1 MKKTFLPL
9 SVCFLMCF
17 SIQVLAQNDSS
28 RTSPTAKVLSDSI
41 QIKSD
46 TITIGNMLI
55 VKKKGE
61 QNYNDNKSRGTIAIG
76 NVVIGKWS
84 NDENKNNTNRNRKKI
99 SPYNT
104 TIDFDDKKV
113 SFDISQSVNE
123 DTVRLGRLQIIKSQD
138 SNYKKDWVS
147 MIEDGD
153 FDNTKITI
161 KRTPKKL
168 KNTETNWWILD
179 LSFANFIDKSPNLM
193 WLAANPNVLP
203 YGPGPIMSPENFS
216 LNNKKSTNVNI
227 WVVTQKLNLYQ
238 HKINLKYG
246 LGVEMFNFRFDKSIS
261 FREDI
266 EKNVKF
272 DVIPF
277 TKNKLLVKYLTV
289 PVQFNFSPNPY
300 NKKAFYASIG
310 MSAGYLWNAKN
321 KQISGERGKEKFRGN
336 FNLNDWR
343 FATIGELGVGAVRLY
358 GSFANSNLFNK
369 NQSFVDMQPFAVGLR
384 FSKF

>member
-28 RTSPTAKVLSDSI
+28 RTSPTAKVLLDSI

-55 VKKKGE
+55 IKKKGE

-84 NDENKNNTNRNRKKI
+84 NEEKENNTSRNRKKF

-147 MIEDGD
+147 MIEEGD

-179 LSFANFIDKSPNLM
+179 LGFANFVDKSPTLY
-193 WLAANPNVLP
+193 WLAANPNSLP
-203 YGPGPIMSPENFS
+203 FYPGPVMSPENFT

-238 HKINLKYG
+238 NKINLKYG

-358 GSFANSNLFNK
+358 GSFANSNLFNE

>member
-1 MKKTFLPL
+1 MIQKSLFTFLLLGIGFIAQAQTITALINTRKDAIKISLDNIKLGNFKLGMDTIRTGNDTILTGSDTLKIGSILIVNKKESEAPNFKTIIKIGDASYGRPKDGDYGWIKGDFKKTKIEI
-9 SVCFLMCF
+9 S
-17 SIQVLAQNDSS
+17 
-28 RTSPTAKVLSDSI
+28 
-41 QIKSD
+41 
-46 TITIGNMLI
+46 
-55 VKKKGE
+55 KGP
-61 QNYNDNKSRGTIAIG
+61 R
-76 NVVIGKWS
+76 
-84 NDENKNNTNRNRKKI
+84 
-99 SPYNT
+99 
-104 TIDFDDKKV
+104 
-113 SFDISQSVNE
+113 
-123 DTVRLGRLQIIKSQD
+123 
-138 SNYKKDWVS
+138 
-147 MIEDGD
+147 
-153 FDNTKITI
+153 
-161 KRTPKKL
+161 KL
-168 KNTETNWWILD
+168 KNTETNWWIFD
-179 LSFANFIDKSPNLM
+179 LGFANLIDKSPTLY
-193 WLAANPNVLP
+193 WLAANPNSLP
-203 YGPGPIMSPENFS
+203 FYPGPVMSPENFS
-216 LNNKKSTNVNI
+216 LINKKSTNVNI

-246 LGVEMFNFRFDKSIS
+246 LGVEMFNFRFDKPIS

-266 EKNVKF
+266 PTNVKF

-358 GSFANSNLFNK
+358 GSFANTNLFNN
-369 NQSFVDMQPFAVGLR
+369 NQSFIDMQPFAVGLR

>member
-1 MKKTFLPL
+1 MIQKSLFTFLLLGANYLGQAQTITAVINTSKDAIKISLDKLKLGVDTIRTGNDTVLIGSDTLKIGSILIVNKKEAKATNFKTIIKIGDASYGRPTDGEYGWIKGDFKKTK
-9 SVCFLMCF
+9 
-17 SIQVLAQNDSS
+17 IEIA
-28 RTSPTAKVLSDSI
+28 
-41 QIKSD
+41 
-46 TITIGNMLI
+46 
-55 VKKKGE
+55 
-61 QNYNDNKSRGTIAIG
+61 RG
-76 NVVIGKWS
+76 
-84 NDENKNNTNRNRKKI
+84 
-99 SPYNT
+99 
-104 TIDFDDKKV
+104 
-113 SFDISQSVNE
+113 
-123 DTVRLGRLQIIKSQD
+123 
-138 SNYKKDWVS
+138 
-147 MIEDGD
+147 
-153 FDNTKITI
+153 
-161 KRTPKKL
+161 PKTL
-168 KNTETNWWILD
+168 KNIETNWFIFD
-179 LSFANFIDKSPNLM
+179 LGFANFIDKSPTLY
-193 WLAANPNVLP
+193 WLAANPNSLP
-203 YGPGPIMSPENFS
+203 FYPGPVMSPENFT

-246 LGVEMFNFRFDKSIS
+246 LGVEMFNFRFDKPIS

-266 EKNVKF
+266 VTNIKM
-272 DVIPF
+272 DVVSF

-289 PVQFNFSPNPY
+289 PVQINFSPNPT

-310 MSAGYLWNAKN
+310 MSVGYLWNAKN

>member
-1 MKKTFLPL
+1 MIQKSLFTFLLIGSSFIGQAQTITALINTGKDAVKISLDNIKIGNIKLGIDTIRTGNDTVLNGSDTLKIGSILIVNKKEAEAPNFKTIIKIGDASYGRPKEDEYGWIKGDFKKTKIEI
-9 SVCFLMCF
+9 S
-17 SIQVLAQNDSS
+17 
-28 RTSPTAKVLSDSI
+28 
-41 QIKSD
+41 
-46 TITIGNMLI
+46 
-55 VKKKGE
+55 KG
-61 QNYNDNKSRGTIAIG
+61 
-76 NVVIGKWS
+76 
-84 NDENKNNTNRNRKKI
+84 
-99 SPYNT
+99 
-104 TIDFDDKKV
+104 
-113 SFDISQSVNE
+113 
-123 DTVRLGRLQIIKSQD
+123 
-138 SNYKKDWVS
+138 
-147 MIEDGD
+147 
-153 FDNTKITI
+153 
-161 KRTPKKL
+161 PKKL

-179 LSFANFIDKSPNLM
+179 IGFANFVDKSPTLY
-193 WLAANPNVLP
+193 WLAANPNSLP
-203 YGPGPIMSPENFS
+203 FYPGPVMSPENFS
-216 LNNKKSTNVNI
+216 LNNKKSTNVNV

-358 GSFANSNLFNK
+358 GSFANSNLFNE

>member
-9 SVCFLMCF
+9 SLSILIGF
-17 SIQVLAQNDSS
+17 SLPVLAQNDSS
-28 RTSPTAKVLSDSI
+28 RSSPKVLSDSI
-41 QIKSD
+41 QIESD
-46 TITIGNMLI
+46 TIAIGNMLI
-55 VKKKGE
+55 VKKQGE
-61 QNYNDNKSRGTIAIG
+61 QNYNKSRGTIAIG
-76 NVVIGKWS
+76 NVVIRKIQGERNYNYNRRIRKPYGTNINITDGKITK
-84 NDENKNNTNRNRKKI
+84 DT
-99 SPYNT
+99 
-104 TIDFDDKKV
+104 FL
-113 SFDISQSVNE
+113 SVNE
-123 DTVRLGRLQIIKSQD
+123 DTVRLGRLRIIKSQD
-138 SNYKKDWVS
+138 SNYKKDWES
-147 MIEDGD
+147 MIEEGD
-153 FDNTKITI
+153 FGNTKITI
-161 KRTPKKL
+161 NRAPKKL
-168 KNTETNWWILD
+168 KNTETNWWIFD
-179 LSFANFIDKSPNLM
+179 LGFANFIDKSPTLY
-193 WLAANPNVLP
+193 WLAANPNSLP
-203 YGPGPIMSPENFS
+203 FYPGPVMSPENFS
-216 LNNKKSTNVNI
+216 LNNKKSTNINV
-227 WVVTQKLNLYQ
+227 WVVTQKINLYQ

-246 LGVEMFNFRFDKSIS
+246 LGVEMFNFRFDKPIS

-266 EKNVKF
+266 ITNVKY
-272 DVIPF
+272 DVVSF

-289 PVQFNFSPNPY
+289 PVQINFSPNPT

>member
-1 MKKTFLPL
+1 MKKRFLPL

-17 SIQVLAQNDSS
+17 SFPVLAQNDSS
-28 RTSPTAKVLSDSI
+28 RTSPKAKVLSDSI

-46 TITIGNMLI
+46 TITIGKMLI

-76 NVVIGKWS
+76 NVVVVKKQDQQ
-84 NDENKNNTNRNRKKI
+84 NYNYNRRIRRPYGTTINITDGKI
-99 SPYNT
+99 SKDT
-104 TIDFDDKKV
+104 FL
-113 SFDISQSVNE
+113 SVND
-123 DTVRLGRLQIIKSQD
+123 DTVKLGRLQIIKSQD
-138 SNYKKDWVS
+138 SNYKKDWES
-147 MIEDGD
+147 MIEEGD
-153 FDNTKITI
+153 FDNTQITI
-161 KRTPKKL
+161 KRAPKKL
-168 KNTETNWWILD
+168 KNIETNWWIFD
-179 LSFANFIDKSPNLM
+179 LGFANFVDKSPNPM
-193 WLAANPNVLP
+193 WLAANPNALP
-203 YGPGPIMSPENFS
+203 YGPAMSPENFS

-246 LGVEMFNFRFDKSIS
+246 LGVEMFNFRFDKPIS

-266 EKNVKF
+266 ANNIKM
-272 DVIPF
+272 DVVSF
-277 TKNKLLVKYLTV
+277 TKNKLLVKYLTI
-289 PVQFNFSPNPY
+289 PLQINFSPNPT
-300 NKKAFYASIG
+300 NKKGFYASIG

-343 FATIGELGVGAVRLY
+343 FATIGELGLGSVRLY
-358 GSFANSNLFNK
+358 GSFANNNLFNK
-369 NQSFVDMQPFAVGLR
+369 NQSFIDMQPFAVGLR

>member
-1 MKKTFLPL
+1 MKKTFLTL
-9 SVCFLMCF
+9 SVCFLMSF
-17 SIQVLAQNDSS
+17 SLPILAQNDSS
-28 RTSPTAKVLSDSI
+28 RTSPKVKVLSDSI
-41 QIKSD
+41 QIKTD

-55 VKKKGE
+55 VKKQDE
-61 QNYNDNKSRGTIAIG
+61 QNYNY
-76 NVVIGKWS
+76 
-84 NDENKNNTNRNRKKI
+84 NRKIRKPYGSTINITDGKI
-99 SPYNT
+99 VKDT
-104 TIDFDDKKV
+104 FL
-113 SFDISQSVNE
+113 SVND

-138 SNYKKDWVS
+138 INNKKNWES

-153 FDNTKITI
+153 FGNTKITI
-161 KRTPKKL
+161 NRAPKKL

-179 LSFANFIDKSPNLM
+179 LGFANFIDKSPTM
-193 WLAANPNVLP
+193 YYLAANPNLIRP
-203 YGPGPIMSPENFS
+203 NPGNFVYPDDFS
-216 LNNKKSTNVNI
+216 LNNKKSTNVNL

-246 LGVEMFNFRFDKSIS
+246 LGVEMFNFRFDKPIS

-266 EKNVKF
+266 ETKVKYD
-272 DVIPF
+272 DVFF

-289 PVQFNFSPNPY
+289 PVQINFKPNPY
-300 NKKAFYASIG
+300 MKKGFYASIG

-343 FATIGELGVGAVRLY
+343 FATIGELGVGSIRLY

-369 NQSFVDMQPFAVGLR
+369 DQLDNIDLQPFAVGLR

>member
-1 MKKTFLPL
+1 MIQKSLFTFLL
-9 SVCFLMCF
+9 LGIGFIAQAQTITALINTSKDAIKISLDNIKLGNFKLGMDT
-17 SIQVLAQNDSS
+17 IRTGNDTVL
-28 RTSPTAKVLSDSI
+28 I
-41 QIKSD
+41 GSD
-46 TITIGNMLI
+46 TLKIGSILI
-55 VKKKGE
+55 VNKKEAEAPNFK
-61 QNYNDNKSRGTIAIG
+61 T
-76 NVVIGKWS
+76 
-84 NDENKNNTNRNRKKI
+84 
-99 SPYNT
+99 
-104 TIDFDDKKV
+104 
-113 SFDISQSVNE
+113 
-123 DTVRLGRLQIIKSQD
+123 IIKIGDAS
-138 SNYKKDWVS
+138 YGRPK
-147 MIEDGD
+147 DGD
-153 FDNTKITI
+153 YGWIKGDFTKTKIEI
-161 KRTPKKL
+161 SKGPRKL
-168 KNTETNWWILD
+168 KNTETNWWIFD
-179 LSFANFIDKSPNLM
+179 LGFANLIDKSPTLY
-193 WLAANPNVLP
+193 WLAANPNSLP
-203 YGPGPIMSPENFS
+203 FYPGPVMSPENFS
-216 LNNKKSTNVNI
+216 LINKKSTNVNI

-266 EKNVKF
+266 TTNVKF

-343 FATIGELGVGAVRLY
+343 IATIGELGVGAVRLY
-358 GSFANSNLFNK
+358 GSFANTNLFNQ
-369 NQSFVDMQPFAVGLR
+369 NQSFIDMQPFAVGLR